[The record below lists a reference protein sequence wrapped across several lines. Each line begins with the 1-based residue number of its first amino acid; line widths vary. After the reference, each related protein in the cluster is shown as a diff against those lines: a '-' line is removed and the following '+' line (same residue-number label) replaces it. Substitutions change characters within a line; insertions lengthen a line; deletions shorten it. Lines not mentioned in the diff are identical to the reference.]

1 VEKIATRV
9 AFGEALAEL
18 GAKYRNIMVFDA
30 DLACSTKTL
39 KFSQAFSDRHFN
51 MGIAEQN
58 MIGVAAGMALKGKI
72 SFACTFAVFAAGR
85 AWEQIRN
92 GVAYPNLNVK
102 IIGSHGGIM
111 TGEDGAT
118 HQALEDLA
126 IMRAIPNMK
135 VFCPADYWET
145 KAVMAKMCED
155 FGPVYL
161 RLGRSGVPVLYDEN
175 YRFEPGKGSVVR
187 DGDDVTVFAVG
198 STVGSA
204 LEAAAKLENDGV
216 SVRVCNMCSI
226 KPIDKD
232 LILESARKTKKLF
245 SVEDHQIVGG
255 LGGAIAEVLAEKGG
269 CPSLTRLGMYR
280 FGESGKGVD
289 LYQKYGLDGKGIAGR
304 VLSAELGS

>member
-1 VEKIATRV
+1 MEKIATRA

-18 GAKYRNIMVFDA
+18 GAKYRNIMVLDA

-39 KFSQAFSDRHFN
+39 KFAQAFSERHFN

-58 MIGVAAGMALKGKI
+58 MVGVAAGMALKGKI
-72 SFACTFAVFAAGR
+72 PFACTFAVFAAGR

-92 GVAYPNLNVK
+92 SVAYPNLNVK

-118 HQALEDLA
+118 HQALEDLSA
-126 IMRAIPNMK
+126 MRVIPNMK
-135 VFCPADYWET
+135 VYCPADYWET
-145 KAVMAKMCED
+145 KSVMASMCED

-161 RLGRSGVPVLYDEN
+161 RLSRSGVPVIYDEN

-187 DGDDVTVFAVG
+187 EGSDITIFAVG
-198 STVGSA
+198 SMVTQA
-204 LEAAAKLENDGV
+204 LEAAERLEADGV
-216 SVRVCNMCSI
+216 SARVCNMCSI

-245 SVEDHQIVGG
+245 SVEDHQINGG
-255 LGGAIAEVLAEKGG
+255 LGGAVAEVLAEVGVG
-269 CPSLTRLGMYR
+269 VSLKRIGMER
-280 FGESGKGVD
+280 FGESGKGAD
-289 LYQKYGLDGKGIAGR
+289 LYKKYGLDGDGIVNAISR
-304 VLSAELGS
+304 